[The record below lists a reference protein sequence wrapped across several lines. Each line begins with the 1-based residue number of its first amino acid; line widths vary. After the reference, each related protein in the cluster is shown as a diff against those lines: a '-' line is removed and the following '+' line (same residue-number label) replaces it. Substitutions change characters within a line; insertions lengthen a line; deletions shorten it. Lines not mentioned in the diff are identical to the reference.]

1 MLQGDEEQK
10 FSILIHSRP
19 GFIFNK
25 GTTRSAYFYDRQIS
39 DSIQVD
45 WGEATMILA
54 ERILLKNALK
64 DSDNQRFAFVL
75 DSCIPLY
82 NFSYTYDYIMSTP
95 NSFVD
100 SFADT
105 KEGRYNP
112 KMDPIV
118 PVHNW
123 RKGSQIVFSLDICGV
138 KNIVGIPFGYRGFFD
153 KSLSEIPLSWQVAR
167 NINLVGGSLV
177 GVSPDYAYRNGVS
190 CPEN

>member
-1 MLQGDEEQK
+1 
-10 FSILIHSRP
+10 
-19 GFIFNK
+19 
-25 GTTRSAYFYDRQIS
+25 
-39 DSIQVD
+39 
-45 WGEATMILA
+45 MILA